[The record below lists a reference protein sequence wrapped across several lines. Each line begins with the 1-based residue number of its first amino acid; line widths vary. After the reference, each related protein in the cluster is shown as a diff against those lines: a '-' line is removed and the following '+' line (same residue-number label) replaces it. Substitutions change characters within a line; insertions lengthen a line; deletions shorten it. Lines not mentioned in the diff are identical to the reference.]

1 MGNLIFT
8 ISLRF
13 NEPYNC
19 LQVIVENTSKS
30 ICLISNLLH
39 ESDFSSIDKFYKAC
53 TDILENKELLIAT
66 INEEAKLM
74 LKDICI
80 ENEIKK
86 RVNKIKEM
94 VESINKEG
102 LILDFFGGDE

>member
-1 MGNLIFT
+1 
-8 ISLRF
+8 
-13 NEPYNC
+13 
-19 LQVIVENTSKS
+19 
-30 ICLISNLLH
+30 
-39 ESDFSSIDKFYKAC
+39 
-53 TDILENKELLIAT
+53 
-66 INEEAKLM
+66 M

-102 LILDFFGGDE
+102 LILDIFGGDE

>member
-1 MGNLIFT
+1 MGDLIFT

-30 ICLISNLLH
+30 IYLISNLLH
-39 ESDFSSIDKFYKAC
+39 ESDFSSIDKFYMAC
-53 TDILENKELLIAT
+53 IDILKNKELLITT

-86 RVNKIKEM
+86 RINKIKEL
-94 VESINKEG
+94 VDSINKEG
-102 LILDFFGGDE
+102 LILDIFGGDE

>member
-1 MGNLIFT
+1 MIFT

-39 ESDFSSIDKFYKAC
+39 ESDFSSIDKFYRAC
-53 TDILENKELLIAT
+53 IDILKNQELLIST
-66 INEEAKLM
+66 INEETKLM

-80 ENEIKK
+80 DSEMKK
-86 RVNKIKEM
+86 RINKIKEM
-94 VESINKEG
+94 VEAINKKG
-102 LILDFFGGDE
+102 LILDIFGGDE